1 ASVHGV
7 ATQLVQEKMVKQQL
21 ASDMLNASSLHHYHA
36 LSMLKSDSLEI
47 MDFFHAELEK
57 DKATIEALT
66 ARLQAMPS
74 DASEEEMMRRIKAS
88 SRHFEEVVQN
98 ISAFKERGQ

>member
-1 ASVHGV
+1 MNKLLLRVGPRVIVSFSIVLAIMGLIVATALWQLASVHGV

-21 ASDMLNASSLHHYHA
+21 ASDMLNASSLHHSHA

-57 DKATIEALT
+57 DKASIEALT
-66 ARLQAMPS
+66 ARLQAM
-74 DASEEEMMRRIKAS
+74 
-88 SRHFEEVVQN
+88 
-98 ISAFKERGQ
+98 